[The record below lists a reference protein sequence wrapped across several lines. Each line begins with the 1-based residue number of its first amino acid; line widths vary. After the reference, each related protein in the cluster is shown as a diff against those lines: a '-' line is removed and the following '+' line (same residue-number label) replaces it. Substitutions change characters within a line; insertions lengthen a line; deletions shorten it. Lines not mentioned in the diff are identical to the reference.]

1 MPEKKYDEKSIQILK
16 GLEAVRKRPGMYI
29 GSTDHH
35 GLHHLVWEIMD
46 NAMDE
51 ALNGYGKTIR
61 VTIEKDNTI
70 CVEDEGRGIPTGK
83 HESGVPTIQ
92 VIFTELHAGGKFS
105 SDSGYKISGG
115 LHGVGASVVNAL
127 SEWLEVVTCY
137 NGTMYSMRFEK
148 GGSRVGKLINLG
160 PTNKSGTKVRFM
172 ADKSVFG
179 RIEYNHNTILERVR
193 EAAFL
198 TKGVRM
204 VFADERP
211 ATQLKQEFCYD
222 NGLEAFINYLHED
235 KEPISPIATF
245 TGGNKKIDLE
255 CAFQYIDSYQ
265 ENIYSFVNHVR
276 TVDGGTHD
284 IGFKSAFTKVFND
297 YARRSGLLKEKD
309 NNLDGKDIREGLT
322 AVISLSV
329 TEELL
334 EFEGQTKGKLGTPEA
349 RNVVDSV
356 VSEKLAFWLQENK
369 ETADNL
375 VRKMLRAYQAREAAR
390 KAREEARQGRKN
402 PKQERLLSGKLA
414 VAQSKDSRKKELFLV
429 EGDSAGG
436 SAKQGRDSKYQAILP
451 LRGKVLNTEKATISE
466 IMKNEELSTL
476 IYTIGSGVGE
486 SFDVESSNYD
496 KVIIMTD
503 ADTDGAHIQVLLLT
517 FFYRYMKPLIEAGK
531 VYVALPPLYKAQK
544 GKDVYY
550 AYNDDELEDIRQKY
564 GKVDIQR
571 YKGLGEMNAD
581 QLWDTTMNPETRTLI
596 QVSIDDDMATDRKFN
611 ILMGDKADIRRDWI
625 ENYVTFT
632 LEDKFVLEGK

>member
-1 MPEKKYDEKSIQILK
+1 MAEIKYDEKSIQILK

-29 GSTDHH
+29 GSTDYH

-51 ALNGYGKTIR
+51 ALNGYGKVIK
-61 VTIEKDNTI
+61 VTIEKGNVI
-70 CVEDEGRGIPTGK
+70 CVEDEGRGMPTGK

-105 SDSGYKISGG
+105 SDTGYKIAGG

-127 SEWLEVVTCY
+127 SEWLEVTTNY
-137 NGTMYSMRFEK
+137 NGFTYQMRFEK
-148 GGSRVGKLINLG
+148 GGSKVGKLVKLG
-160 PTNKSGTKVRFM
+160 PTNKTGTKVRFL
-172 ADKSVFG
+172 ADKKIFG
-179 RIEYNHNTILERVR
+179 RVEYNHATILERVR

-198 TKGVRM
+198 TNGLKMILV
-204 VFADERP
+204 DER
-211 ATQLKQEFCYD
+211 TNTKDEFCFD
-222 NGLEAFINYLHED
+222 NGLEAFIKYLHED
-235 KEPISPIATF
+235 KEPISQIATF
-245 TGGNKKIDLE
+245 SGGNEKIQVD
-255 CAFQYIDSYQ
+255 CSFQYIDSYQ

-276 TVDGGTHD
+276 TADGGTHD

-297 YARRSGLLKEKD
+297 YARKAGLLKEKD
-309 NNLDGKDIREGLT
+309 NNLDGRDIREGLT

-329 TEELL
+329 TESLL

-349 RNVVDSV
+349 RNLVDSV
-356 VSEKLAFWLQENK
+356 VSEKLTYWLQENK

-390 KAREEARQGRKN
+390 KARDEARKGKKN

-414 VAQSKDSRKKELFLV
+414 VAQSKDSRRKELFLV

-451 LRGKVLNTEKATISE
+451 LRGKVLNTEKATTAE
-466 IMKNEELSTL
+466 ILKNEELSTL
-476 IYTIGSGVGE
+476 IYTIGAGFGE
-486 SFDVESSNYD
+486 DFDVESSNYD

-503 ADTDGAHIQVLLLT
+503 ADVDGSHIQVLLLT
-517 FFYRYMKPLIEAGK
+517 FFYRYMKPLIDAGK
-531 VYVALPPLYKAQK
+531 VYVALPPLYKVQK
-544 GKDVYY
+544 GKEVHY
-550 AYNDDELEDIRQKY
+550 AYNDDELDELKQQLGR
-564 GKVDIQR
+564 VDIQR

-596 QVSIDDDMATDRKFN
+596 QVAIDDNMATDKKFS
-611 ILMGDKADIRRDWI
+611 ILMGDRADIRRDWI
-625 ENYVTFT
+625 ESFVTFT
-632 LEDKFVLEGK
+632 LEDKYQLEAE